1 MQISDLVR
9 QYNSAVSNGEPMT
22 GKMGVEK
29 LVSALS
35 ELSQGNIFEGTI
47 NSVKGNV
54 VSLGLSNGQQITARL
69 DGKVSLTEGQS
80 MFFQVKSND
89 GNYVQIRPFMLDGA
103 GANLTLLD
111 ALKSANLPTD
121 TANLSMVNQM
131 MQQQMPIDKAS
142 LNQMYHLMQA
152 NPQVNASTIV
162 QMVKLGI
169 EITPGNAAQFEN
181 YMSDRQAITAAMD
194 DFINELPEIMSDD
207 DLSMYRLASQGRQ
220 IINIVTDGLKENTAT
235 APGNVLG
242 EASNEISGMAVN
254 EATNEIANGSTEVAS
269 NEISGVAVNEP
280 ADETAEA
287 ASNGTVNENTG
298 EVLNEAAGGDAN
310 EPINGMRDIIQTEE
324 TAENVLVPQK
334 PTENIA
340 ENSLGSVMT
349 DEQLKE
355 LNEQIKSLL
364 PDKAGNEISL
374 YSKDDSIVGTLNDI
388 KELLKNTAADKQT
401 LLKLFSGSGFKA
413 MIKNA
418 LTRQW
423 MITPE
428 QLKESDKQLTD
439 KIGRLYE
446 KVSEQLD
453 KMQEIIKSSG
463 VVKENVSALAENI
476 RGNIEFMNQVNN
488 VYTYVQIPMKM
499 NGHSASGQLYVYTN
513 KKNITDPDKELS
525 AFLHLDMDNLG
536 ATDVSIKMLKKE
548 VSTNFYMD
556 NDESYIL
563 IERFLPKLE
572 EKLRNKGYSCKLS
585 VVNEKHHVNFVDDF
599 LKKDLPPA
607 GQLHRY
613 SFDMRA

>member
-121 TANLSMVNQM
+121 TVNLSMVNQM

-142 LNQMYHLMQA
+142 LNQMYHLLQA

-194 DFINELPEIMSDD
+194 DFINELPEIMSDG
-207 DLSMYRLASQGRQ
+207 DLSMYRLALQGRQ
-220 IINIVTDGLKENTAT
+220 IINIVTDGLKENTDT
-235 APGNVLG
+235 ASDKIFGV
-242 EASNEISGMAVN
+242 ASSEISGMAVN
-254 EATNEIANGSTEVAS
+254 EAANGNIGVAS
-269 NEISGVAVNEP
+269 NEP

-499 NGHSASGQLYVYTN
+499 NGHNASGQLYVYTN

>member
-142 LNQMYHLMQA
+142 LNQMYHLLQA

-194 DFINELPEIMSDD
+194 DFINELPEIMSDG

-220 IINIVTDGLKENTAT
+220 IINIVTDGLKENTVT

-254 EATNEIANGSTEVAS
+254 EAANEIANGSTEVAS
-269 NEISGVAVNEP
+269 NEISGVAVKEP
-280 ADETAEA
+280 ADENAEVATNEA
-287 ASNGTVNENTG
+287 ANENTG
-298 EVLNEAAGGDAN
+298 AILNEAAGADAN
-310 EPINGMRDIIQTEE
+310 EPINGMRDIIQMEE
-324 TAENVLVPQK
+324 T
-334 PTENIA
+334 A

-355 LNEQIKSLL
+355 LNEQLKSLL

-388 KELLKNTAADKQT
+388 KELLKNTTADKQS

-463 VVKENVSALAENI
+463 AVKENVSALAENI

-499 NGHSASGQLYVYTN
+499 NGHNASGQLYVYTN

-556 NDESYIL
+556 NDEAYIL

>member
-142 LNQMYHLMQA
+142 LNQMYHLLQA

-194 DFINELPEIMSDD
+194 EFINELPEIMSDG

-220 IINIVTDGLKENTAT
+220 IINIVTDGLKENIDT

-242 EASNEISGMAVN
+242 EASNEISGTAVN
-254 EATNEIANGSTEVAS
+254 ATANEIANESANGSTEVAS

-280 ADETAEA
+280 ADETAE
-287 ASNGTVNENTG
+287 
-298 EVLNEAAGGDAN
+298 
-310 EPINGMRDIIQTEE
+310 
-324 TAENVLVPQK
+324 NVLLPQK

-355 LNEQIKSLL
+355 LNEQLKSLL

-388 KELLKNTAADKQT
+388 KELLKNTTADKQS

-463 VVKENVSALAENI
+463 AVKENVSALAENI

-499 NGHSASGQLYVYTN
+499 NGHNASGQLYVYTN

>member
-142 LNQMYHLMQA
+142 LNQMYHLLQA

-194 DFINELPEIMSDD
+194 DFINELPEIMSDG
-207 DLSMYRLASQGRQ
+207 DLSMYRLALQGRQ
-220 IINIVTDGLKENTAT
+220 IINIVTDGLKENTDT
-235 APGNVLG
+235 ASDKIFGV
-242 EASNEISGMAVN
+242 ASSEISGMAVN
-254 EATNEIANGSTEVAS
+254 EAANGNIGVAS
-269 NEISGVAVNEP
+269 NEP

-310 EPINGMRDIIQTEE
+310 EPINGIRDIIQTEE

-334 PTENIA
+334 QTENIA

-499 NGHSASGQLYVYTN
+499 NGHNASGQLYVYTN

>member
-142 LNQMYHLMQA
+142 LNQMYHLLQA

-194 DFINELPEIMSDD
+194 DFINELPEIMSDG

-220 IINIVTDGLKENTAT
+220 IINIVTDGLKENIDT

-254 EATNEIANGSTEVAS
+254 EATNGNIEVAS

-298 EVLNEAAGGDAN
+298 VVLNEAAGGDAN
-310 EPINGMRDIIQTEE
+310 EPINGMRDIVQTEE

-355 LNEQIKSLL
+355 LNEQLKSLL

-499 NGHSASGQLYVYTN
+499 NGHNASGQLYVYTN

>member
-142 LNQMYHLMQA
+142 LNQMYHLLQA

-194 DFINELPEIMSDD
+194 DFINELPEIMSDG

-220 IINIVTDGLKENTAT
+220 IINIVTDGLKENIDT

-254 EATNEIANGSTEVAS
+254 EATNGNIEVAS

-298 EVLNEAAGGDAN
+298 VVLNEAAGGDAN

-355 LNEQIKSLL
+355 LNEQLKSLL

-499 NGHSASGQLYVYTN
+499 NGHNASGQLYVYTN

-536 ATDVSIKMLKKE
+536 ATDVSIKMIKKE

>member
-1 MQISDLVR
+1 
-9 QYNSAVSNGEPMT
+9 
-22 GKMGVEK
+22 
-29 LVSALS
+29 
-35 ELSQGNIFEGTI
+35 
-47 NSVKGNV
+47 
-54 VSLGLSNGQQITARL
+54 
-69 DGKVSLTEGQS
+69 
-80 MFFQVKSND
+80 
-89 GNYVQIRPFMLDGA
+89 
-103 GANLTLLD
+103 
-111 ALKSANLPTD
+111 
-121 TANLSMVNQM
+121 
-131 MQQQMPIDKAS
+131 
-142 LNQMYHLMQA
+142 
-152 NPQVNASTIV
+152 
-162 QMVKLGI
+162 
-169 EITPGNAAQFEN
+169 
-181 YMSDRQAITAAMD
+181 MSDRQAITAAMD
-194 DFINELPEIMSDD
+194 DFINELPEIMSDG

-220 IINIVTDGLKENTAT
+220 IINIVTDGLKENIDT

-254 EATNEIANGSTEVAS
+254 EATNGNIEVAS

-298 EVLNEAAGGDAN
+298 VVLNEAAGGDAN
-310 EPINGMRDIIQTEE
+310 EPINGMRDIVQTEE

-355 LNEQIKSLL
+355 LNEQLKSLL

-374 YSKDDSIVGTLNDI
+374 YAKDDSIVGTLNDI

-499 NGHSASGQLYVYTN
+499 NGHNASGQLYVYTN

-536 ATDVSIKMLKKE
+536 ATDVSIKMFKKE

>member
-142 LNQMYHLMQA
+142 LNQMYHLLQA

-194 DFINELPEIMSDD
+194 DFINELPEIMSDG

-220 IINIVTDGLKENTAT
+220 IINIVTDGLKENIDT

-254 EATNEIANGSTEVAS
+254 EATNGNIEVAS
-269 NEISGVAVNEP
+269 NEISGMAVNEP

-298 EVLNEAAGGDAN
+298 VVLNEAAGGDAN
-310 EPINGMRDIIQTEE
+310 EPINGMRDIVQTEE

-355 LNEQIKSLL
+355 LNEQLKSLL

-374 YSKDDSIVGTLNDI
+374 YAKDDSIVGTLNDI

>member
-142 LNQMYHLMQA
+142 LNQMYHLLQA

-194 DFINELPEIMSDD
+194 DFINELPEIMSDG

-220 IINIVTDGLKENTAT
+220 IINIVTDGLKENIDT

-254 EATNEIANGSTEVAS
+254 EATNGNIEVAS

-298 EVLNEAAGGDAN
+298 VVLNEAAGGDAN

-355 LNEQIKSLL
+355 LNEQLKSLL

-499 NGHSASGQLYVYTN
+499 NGHNASGQLYVYTN

-536 ATDVSIKMLKKE
+536 ATDVSIKMFKKE

>member
-142 LNQMYHLMQA
+142 LNQMYHLLQA

-194 DFINELPEIMSDD
+194 DFINELPEIMSDG

-220 IINIVTDGLKENTAT
+220 IINIVTDGLKENIDT

-254 EATNEIANGSTEVAS
+254 EATNGNIEVAS

-298 EVLNEAAGGDAN
+298 VVLNEAAGGDAN
-310 EPINGMRDIIQTEE
+310 EPINGMRDIVQTEE

-355 LNEQIKSLL
+355 LNEQLKSLL

-374 YSKDDSIVGTLNDI
+374 YAKDDSIVGTLNDI

-446 KVSEQLD
+446 KVSEQID

-499 NGHSASGQLYVYTN
+499 NGHNASGQLYVYTN

-536 ATDVSIKMLKKE
+536 ATDVSIKMFKKE

>member
-1 MQISDLVR
+1 MR
-9 QYNSAVSNGEPMT
+9 RR
-22 GKMGVEK
+22 
-29 LVSALS
+29 
-35 ELSQGNIFEGTI
+35 
-47 NSVKGNV
+47 
-54 VSLGLSNGQQITARL
+54 GQ
-69 DGKVSLTEGQS
+69 E
-80 MFFQVKSND
+80 
-89 GNYVQIRPFMLDGA
+89 
-103 GANLTLLD
+103 
-111 ALKSANLPTD
+111 
-121 TANLSMVNQM
+121 
-131 MQQQMPIDKAS
+131 
-142 LNQMYHLMQA
+142 
-152 NPQVNASTIV
+152 
-162 QMVKLGI
+162 LGI

-194 DFINELPEIMSDD
+194 EFINELPEIMSDG

-220 IINIVTDGLKENTAT
+220 IINIVTDGLKENTDA
-235 APGNVLG
+235 APDKIFGV
-242 EASNEISGMAVN
+242 ASNEISGTAVN
-254 EATNEIANGSTEVAS
+254 ATANEIANESANGNTEVAS
-269 NEISGVAVNEP
+269 NEISGVAVNGS
-280 ADETAEA
+280 AD
-287 ASNGTVNENTG
+287 
-298 EVLNEAAGGDAN
+298 
-310 EPINGMRDIIQTEE
+310 E
-324 TAENVLVPQK
+324 TAENVLLPQK

-349 DEQLKE
+349 DEQLTE
-355 LNEQIKSLL
+355 LNEQLKSLL

-388 KELLKNTAADKQT
+388 KELLKNTTADKQT

-453 KMQEIIKSSG
+453 KMQEIIKSSWAL
-463 VVKENVSALAENI
+463 KENVSSLAENI

-499 NGHSASGQLYVYTN
+499 NGHNASGQLYVYTN

-536 ATDVSIKMLKKE
+536 STDVSIKMLKKE

>member
-142 LNQMYHLMQA
+142 LNQMYHLLQA

-194 DFINELPEIMSDD
+194 DFINELPEIMSDG

-220 IINIVTDGLKENTAT
+220 IINIVTDGLKENIDT

-254 EATNEIANGSTEVAS
+254 EATNGNIEVAS

-298 EVLNEAAGGDAN
+298 VVLNEAAGGDAN
-310 EPINGMRDIIQTEE
+310 EPINGMRDIVQTEE
-324 TAENVLVPQK
+324 TTENVLVPQK

-355 LNEQIKSLL
+355 LNEQLKSLL

-374 YSKDDSIVGTLNDI
+374 YAKDDSIVGTLNDI

>member
-142 LNQMYHLMQA
+142 LNQMYHLLQA

-194 DFINELPEIMSDD
+194 DFINELPEIMSDG
-207 DLSMYRLASQGRQ
+207 DLSMYRLALQGRQ
-220 IINIVTDGLKENTAT
+220 IINIVTDGLKENTDT
-235 APGNVLG
+235 ASDKIFGV
-242 EASNEISGMAVN
+242 ASSEISGMAVN
-254 EATNEIANGSTEVAS
+254 EAANGNIGVAS
-269 NEISGVAVNEP
+269 NEP

-476 RGNIEFMNQVNN
+476 RGNIEFK
-488 VYTYVQIPMKM
+488 I
-499 NGHSASGQLYVYTN
+499 ASSIHG
-513 KKNITDPDKELS
+513 ELGKIGEI
-525 AFLHLDMDNLG
+525 H
-536 ATDVSIKMLKKE
+536 SIK
-548 VSTNFYMD
+548 
-556 NDESYIL
+556 
-563 IERFLPKLE
+563 
-572 EKLRNKGYSCKLS
+572 
-585 VVNEKHHVNFVDDF
+585 
-599 LKKDLPPA
+599 
-607 GQLHRY
+607 
-613 SFDMRA
+613 

>member
-1 MQISDLVR
+1 
-9 QYNSAVSNGEPMT
+9 
-22 GKMGVEK
+22 
-29 LVSALS
+29 
-35 ELSQGNIFEGTI
+35 
-47 NSVKGNV
+47 
-54 VSLGLSNGQQITARL
+54 
-69 DGKVSLTEGQS
+69 
-80 MFFQVKSND
+80 
-89 GNYVQIRPFMLDGA
+89 
-103 GANLTLLD
+103 
-111 ALKSANLPTD
+111 
-121 TANLSMVNQM
+121 M

-142 LNQMYHLMQA
+142 LNQMYHLLQA

-194 DFINELPEIMSDD
+194 DFINELPEIMSDG

-220 IINIVTDGLKENTAT
+220 IINIVTDGLKENIDT

-254 EATNEIANGSTEVAS
+254 EATNGNIEVAS

-298 EVLNEAAGGDAN
+298 VVLNEAAGGDAN
-310 EPINGMRDIIQTEE
+310 EPINGMRDIVQTEE

-355 LNEQIKSLL
+355 LNEQLKSLL

-374 YSKDDSIVGTLNDI
+374 YAKDDSIVGTLNDI

-499 NGHSASGQLYVYTN
+499 NGHNASGQLYVYTN

>member
-142 LNQMYHLMQA
+142 LNQMYHLLQA

-194 DFINELPEIMSDD
+194 DFINELPEIMSDG

-220 IINIVTDGLKENTAT
+220 IINIVTDGLKENIDT

-254 EATNEIANGSTEVAS
+254 EAANGNIGVAS

-280 ADETAEA
+280 ADENAEA
-287 ASNGTVNENTG
+287 ASNGTINENTG
-298 EVLNEAAGGDAN
+298 VVLNEAAGGDAN
-310 EPINGMRDIIQTEE
+310 EPINGMRDIVQTEE

-355 LNEQIKSLL
+355 LNEQLKSLL

-499 NGHSASGQLYVYTN
+499 NGHNASGQLYVYTN

-536 ATDVSIKMLKKE
+536 ATDVSIKMFKKE

>member
-142 LNQMYHLMQA
+142 LNQMYHLLQA

-194 DFINELPEIMSDD
+194 EFINELPEIMSDG

-254 EATNEIANGSTEVAS
+254 EAANEMANGSTEVAS
-269 NEISGVAVNEP
+269 NEISGVAVNGA
-280 ADETAEA
+280 ADENAEA

-298 EVLNEAAGGDAN
+298 AVLNEAAGADAN

-324 TAENVLVPQK
+324 TAENVLLPQK

-355 LNEQIKSLL
+355 LNEQLKSLL

-388 KELLKNTAADKQT
+388 KELLKNTTADKQS

-463 VVKENVSALAENI
+463 AVKENVSALAENI

-499 NGHSASGQLYVYTN
+499 NGHNASGQLYVYTN

>member
-142 LNQMYHLMQA
+142 LNQMYHLLQA

-194 DFINELPEIMSDD
+194 DFINELPEIMSDG
-207 DLSMYRLASQGRQ
+207 DLSMYRLALQGRQ
-220 IINIVTDGLKENTAT
+220 IINIVTDGLKENTDM
-235 APGNVLG
+235 
-242 EASNEISGMAVN
+242 ASDKIFGVASSEISGMAVN
-254 EATNEIANGSTEVAS
+254 EAANGNIGVAS
-269 NEISGVAVNEP
+269 NEP

-439 KIGRLYE
+439 KIGHLYE

-499 NGHSASGQLYVYTN
+499 NGHNASGQLYVYTN

>member
-142 LNQMYHLMQA
+142 LNQMYHLLQA

-169 EITPGNAAQFEN
+169 EITSGNAAQFEN

-194 DFINELPEIMSDD
+194 DFINELPEIMSDG

-220 IINIVTDGLKENTAT
+220 IINIVTDGLKENIDT

-254 EATNEIANGSTEVAS
+254 EATNGNIEVAS

-298 EVLNEAAGGDAN
+298 VVLNEAAGGDAN
-310 EPINGMRDIIQTEE
+310 EPINGMRDIVQTEE

-355 LNEQIKSLL
+355 LNEQLKSLL

-374 YSKDDSIVGTLNDI
+374 YAKDDSIVGTLNDI

-499 NGHSASGQLYVYTN
+499 NGHNASGQLYVYTN

>member
-142 LNQMYHLMQA
+142 LNQMYHLLQA

-194 DFINELPEIMSDD
+194 DFINELPEIMSDG

-298 EVLNEAAGGDAN
+298 EVLNEAAGADAN

-499 NGHSASGQLYVYTN
+499 NGHNASGQLYVYTN

-556 NDESYIL
+556 NDESYVL

>member
-142 LNQMYHLMQA
+142 LNQTYHLLQA

-220 IINIVTDGLKENTAT
+220 IINIVTDGLKENTDT
-235 APGNVLG
+235 APDKIFGV
-242 EASNEISGMAVN
+242 ASNEISGMAVN
-254 EATNEIANGSTEVAS
+254 EAANGNIGVAS

-298 EVLNEAAGGDAN
+298 VVLNEAAGGDAN
-310 EPINGMRDIIQTEE
+310 EPINGMRDIVQTEE

-388 KELLKNTAADKQT
+388 KELLKNTAADKQM

-499 NGHSASGQLYVYTN
+499 NGHNASGQLYVYTN

-556 NDESYIL
+556 NDESYVL

>member
-1 MQISDLVR
+1 M
-9 QYNSAVSNGEPMT
+9 
-22 GKMGVEK
+22 
-29 LVSALS
+29 
-35 ELSQGNIFEGTI
+35 EGC
-47 NSVKGNV
+47 
-54 VSLGLSNGQQITARL
+54 LGLSNGQQITARL

-142 LNQMYHLMQA
+142 LNQMYHLLQA

-194 DFINELPEIMSDD
+194 DFINELPEIMSDG
-207 DLSMYRLASQGRQ
+207 DLSMYRLALQGRQ
-220 IINIVTDGLKENTAT
+220 IINIVTDGLKENTDT
-235 APGNVLG
+235 ASDKIFGV
-242 EASNEISGMAVN
+242 ASSEISGMAVN
-254 EATNEIANGSTEVAS
+254 EAANGNIGVAS
-269 NEISGVAVNEP
+269 NEP

-499 NGHSASGQLYVYTN
+499 NGHNASGQLYVYTN

>member
-1 MQISDLVR
+1 
-9 QYNSAVSNGEPMT
+9 
-22 GKMGVEK
+22 
-29 LVSALS
+29 
-35 ELSQGNIFEGTI
+35 
-47 NSVKGNV
+47 
-54 VSLGLSNGQQITARL
+54 
-69 DGKVSLTEGQS
+69 
-80 MFFQVKSND
+80 
-89 GNYVQIRPFMLDGA
+89 
-103 GANLTLLD
+103 
-111 ALKSANLPTD
+111 
-121 TANLSMVNQM
+121 
-131 MQQQMPIDKAS
+131 
-142 LNQMYHLMQA
+142 
-152 NPQVNASTIV
+152 
-162 QMVKLGI
+162 
-169 EITPGNAAQFEN
+169 
-181 YMSDRQAITAAMD
+181 MSDRQAITAAMD
-194 DFINELPEIMSDD
+194 DFINELPEIMSDG

-220 IINIVTDGLKENTAT
+220 IINIVTDGLKENIDT

-254 EATNEIANGSTEVAS
+254 EATNGNIEVAS

-298 EVLNEAAGGDAN
+298 VVLNEAAGGDAN
-310 EPINGMRDIIQTEE
+310 EPINGMRDIVQTEE

-355 LNEQIKSLL
+355 LNEQLKSLL

-374 YSKDDSIVGTLNDI
+374 YAKDDSIVGTLNDI

-499 NGHSASGQLYVYTN
+499 NGHNASGQLYVYT
-513 KKNITDPDKELS
+513 KKILLIRIRNY
-525 AFLHLDMDNLG
+525 LH
-536 ATDVSIKMLKKE
+536 
-548 VSTNFYMD
+548 FC
-556 NDESYIL
+556 IL
-563 IERFLPKLE
+563 IWTI
-572 EKLRNKGYSCKLS
+572 
-585 VVNEKHHVNFVDDF
+585 
-599 LKKDLPPA
+599 
-607 GQLHRY
+607 
-613 SFDMRA
+613 

>member
-142 LNQMYHLMQA
+142 LNQMYHLLQA

-194 DFINELPEIMSDD
+194 DFINELPEIMSDG

-254 EATNEIANGSTEVAS
+254 EAANEIANGSTEVAS
-269 NEISGVAVNEP
+269 NEISGVAVNGA
-280 ADETAEA
+280 ADENAEVASNEA
-287 ASNGTVNENTG
+287 ANENTG
-298 EVLNEAAGGDAN
+298 AVLNEAAGADAN

-324 TAENVLVPQK
+324 TAEN
-334 PTENIA
+334 
-340 ENSLGSVMT
+340 SLGSVMT

-355 LNEQIKSLL
+355 LNEQLKSLL

-388 KELLKNTAADKQT
+388 KELLKNTTADKQS

-428 QLKESDKQLTD
+428 QLKESDKHLTD

-463 VVKENVSALAENI
+463 AVKENVSALAENI

-499 NGHSASGQLYVYTN
+499 NGHNASGQLYVYTN

>member
-142 LNQMYHLMQA
+142 LNQMYHLLQA

-194 DFINELPEIMSDD
+194 DFINELPEIMSDG

-220 IINIVTDGLKENTAT
+220 IINIVTDGLKENIDT

-254 EATNEIANGSTEVAS
+254 EATNGNIEVAS

-298 EVLNEAAGGDAN
+298 VVLNEAAGADAN

-324 TAENVLVPQK
+324 TAENVLLPQK

-355 LNEQIKSLL
+355 LNEQLKSLL

-401 LLKLFSGSGFKA
+401 LLKLFSCSGFKA

-499 NGHSASGQLYVYTN
+499 NGHNASGQLYVYTN

>member
-142 LNQMYHLMQA
+142 LNQMYHLLQA

-194 DFINELPEIMSDD
+194 DFINELPEIMSDG

-220 IINIVTDGLKENTAT
+220 IINIVTDGLKENIDT

-254 EATNEIANGSTEVAS
+254 EATNGNIEVAS

-298 EVLNEAAGGDAN
+298 VVLNEAAGGDAN
-310 EPINGMRDIIQTEE
+310 EPINGMRDIVQTEE

-355 LNEQIKSLL
+355 LNEQLKALL

-374 YSKDDSIVGTLNDI
+374 YAKDDSIVGTLNDI

-499 NGHSASGQLYVYTN
+499 NGHNASGQLYVYTN

-536 ATDVSIKMLKKE
+536 ATDVSIKMFKKE

>member
-142 LNQMYHLMQA
+142 LNQMYHLLQA

-194 DFINELPEIMSDD
+194 DFINELPEIMSDG

-220 IINIVTDGLKENTAT
+220 IINIVTDGLKENIDT

-254 EATNEIANGSTEVAS
+254 EATNGNIEVAL

-298 EVLNEAAGGDAN
+298 VVLNEAAGGDAN
-310 EPINGMRDIIQTEE
+310 EPINGMRDIVQTEE

-355 LNEQIKSLL
+355 LNEQLKSLL

-374 YSKDDSIVGTLNDI
+374 YAKDDSIVGTLNDI

-499 NGHSASGQLYVYTN
+499 NGHNASGQLYVYTN

-536 ATDVSIKMLKKE
+536 ATDVSIKMFKKE

>member
-142 LNQMYHLMQA
+142 LNQMYHLLQA

-194 DFINELPEIMSDD
+194 DFINELPEIMSDG

-220 IINIVTDGLKENTAT
+220 IINIVTDGLKENIDT

-254 EATNEIANGSTEVAS
+254 EATNGNIEVAS

-298 EVLNEAAGGDAN
+298 VVLNEAAGGDAN
-310 EPINGMRDIIQTEE
+310 EPINGMRDIVQTEE

-355 LNEQIKSLL
+355 LNEQLKSLL

-374 YSKDDSIVGTLNDI
+374 YAKDDSIVGTLNDI

-401 LLKLFSGSGFKA
+401 LLKLLSGSGFKA

-499 NGHSASGQLYVYTN
+499 NGHNASGQLYVYTN

-536 ATDVSIKMLKKE
+536 ATDVSIKMFKKE

>member
-142 LNQMYHLMQA
+142 LNQMYHLLQA

-194 DFINELPEIMSDD
+194 EFINELPEIMSDG

-220 IINIVTDGLKENTAT
+220 IINIVTDGLKENTVT

-254 EATNEIANGSTEVAS
+254 EAANEIANGSTEVAS
-269 NEISGVAVNEP
+269 NEISGVAVKEP
-280 ADETAEA
+280 ADENAEVASNEA
-287 ASNGTVNENTG
+287 ANENTG
-298 EVLNEAAGGDAN
+298 AILNEAAGTDAN
-310 EPINGMRDIIQTEE
+310 EPINGMRDIIQMEE
-324 TAENVLVPQK
+324 T
-334 PTENIA
+334 A

-355 LNEQIKSLL
+355 LNEQLKSLL

-388 KELLKNTAADKQT
+388 KELLKNTTADKQS

-463 VVKENVSALAENI
+463 AVKENVSALAENI

-499 NGHSASGQLYVYTN
+499 NGHNASGQLYVYTN

>member
-142 LNQMYHLMQA
+142 LNQMYHLLQA

-169 EITPGNAAQFEN
+169 GITPGNAAQFEN

-194 DFINELPEIMSDD
+194 DFINELPEIMSDG
-207 DLSMYRLASQGRQ
+207 DLSMYRLALQGRQ
-220 IINIVTDGLKENTAT
+220 IINIVTDGLKENTDT
-235 APGNVLG
+235 ASDKIFGV
-242 EASNEISGMAVN
+242 ASSEISGMAVN
-254 EATNEIANGSTEVAS
+254 EAANGNIGVAS
-269 NEISGVAVNEP
+269 NEP

-310 EPINGMRDIIQTEE
+310 EPINGIRDIIQTEE
-324 TAENVLVPQK
+324 TAENVLVQQK

-499 NGHSASGQLYVYTN
+499 NGHNASGQLYVYTN

-585 VVNEKHHVNFVDDF
+585 VVNEKHYVNFVDDF

>member
-142 LNQMYHLMQA
+142 LNQMYHLLQA

-194 DFINELPEIMSDD
+194 DFINELPEIMSDG

-220 IINIVTDGLKENTAT
+220 IINIVTDGLKENIDT

-254 EATNEIANGSTEVAS
+254 EATNGNIEVAS

-298 EVLNEAAGGDAN
+298 VVLNEAAGGDAN
-310 EPINGMRDIIQTEE
+310 EPINGMRDIVQTEE

-349 DEQLKE
+349 DEQLTE
-355 LNEQIKSLL
+355 LNEQLKSLL

-388 KELLKNTAADKQT
+388 KELLKNTTADKQS

-499 NGHSASGQLYVYTN
+499 NGHNASGQLYVYTN

>member
-142 LNQMYHLMQA
+142 LNQMYHLLQA

-194 DFINELPEIMSDD
+194 DFINELPEIMSDG
-207 DLSMYRLASQGRQ
+207 DLSMYRLALQGRQ
-220 IINIVTDGLKENTAT
+220 IINIVTDGLKENTDT
-235 APGNVLG
+235 ASDKIFG
-242 EASNEISGMAVN
+242 
-254 EATNEIANGSTEVAS
+254 VAS
-269 NEISGVAVNEP
+269 NEP

-428 QLKESDKQLTD
+428 QLKESDKQLTN

-499 NGHSASGQLYVYTN
+499 NGHNASGQLYVYTN

>member
-142 LNQMYHLMQA
+142 LNQMYHLLQA

-194 DFINELPEIMSDD
+194 DFINELPEIMSDG
-207 DLSMYRLASQGRQ
+207 DLSMYRLALQGRQ
-220 IINIVTDGLKENTAT
+220 IINIVTDGLKENTDT
-235 APGNVLG
+235 ASDKIFGV
-242 EASNEISGMAVN
+242 ASSEISGMAVN
-254 EATNEIANGSTEVAS
+254 EAANGNIGVAS
-269 NEISGVAVNEP
+269 NEP

-324 TAENVLVPQK
+324 TAENVLVPKK

-499 NGHSASGQLYVYTN
+499 NGHNASGQLYVYTN

>member
-142 LNQMYHLMQA
+142 LNQMYHLLQA

-194 DFINELPEIMSDD
+194 EFINELPEIMSDG

-220 IINIVTDGLKENTAT
+220 IINIVTDGLKENTVT

-254 EATNEIANGSTEVAS
+254 EAANEIANGSTEVAS
-269 NEISGVAVNEP
+269 NEISGVAVNGS
-280 ADETAEA
+280 ADENAEVASNEA
-287 ASNGTVNENTG
+287 ANENTG
-298 EVLNEAAGGDAN
+298 AVLNEAAGADTN

-324 TAENVLVPQK
+324 T
-334 PTENIA
+334 A

-355 LNEQIKSLL
+355 LNEQLKSLL

-388 KELLKNTAADKQT
+388 KELLKNTTADKQS

-463 VVKENVSALAENI
+463 AVKENVSALAENI
-476 RGNIEFMNQVNN
+476 RENIEFMNQVNN

-499 NGHSASGQLYVYTN
+499 NGHNASGQLYVYTN

>member
-142 LNQMYHLMQA
+142 LNQMYHLLQA

-194 DFINELPEIMSDD
+194 DFINELPEIMSDG
-207 DLSMYRLASQGRQ
+207 DLSMYRLALQGRQ
-220 IINIVTDGLKENTAT
+220 IINIVTDGLKENTDT
-235 APGNVLG
+235 ASDKIFGV
-242 EASNEISGMAVN
+242 ASSEISGMAVN
-254 EATNEIANGSTEVAS
+254 EAANGNIGVAS
-269 NEISGVAVNEP
+269 NEP

-324 TAENVLVPQK
+324 TAENVLVLQK

-499 NGHSASGQLYVYTN
+499 NGHNASGQLYVYTN

-613 SFDMRA
+613 SVDMRA

>member
-35 ELSQGNIFEGTI
+35 ELAQGNIFEGTI

-142 LNQMYHLMQA
+142 LNQMYHLLQA

-194 DFINELPEIMSDD
+194 DFINELPEIMSDG

-220 IINIVTDGLKENTAT
+220 IINIVTDGLKENIDT

-242 EASNEISGMAVN
+242 
-254 EATNEIANGSTEVAS
+254 VAS

-298 EVLNEAAGGDAN
+298 VVLNEAAGGDAN
-310 EPINGMRDIIQTEE
+310 EPINGMRDIVQTEE

-355 LNEQIKSLL
+355 LNEQLKSLL

-374 YSKDDSIVGTLNDI
+374 YAKDDSIVGTLNDI

-499 NGHSASGQLYVYTN
+499 NGHNASGQLYVYTN

>member
-142 LNQMYHLMQA
+142 LNQMYHLLQA

-194 DFINELPEIMSDD
+194 DFINELPEIMSDG

-235 APGNVLG
+235 VPGNVLG

-254 EATNEIANGSTEVAS
+254 EAANEIANGSTEVAS
-269 NEISGVAVNEP
+269 NEISGVAVNGS
-280 ADETAEA
+280 ADENAEVASNEA
-287 ASNGTVNENTG
+287 ANENTG
-298 EVLNEAAGGDAN
+298 AVLNEAAGADAN
-310 EPINGMRDIIQTEE
+310 EPINGMRDIIQMEE
-324 TAENVLVPQK
+324 T
-334 PTENIA
+334 A

-355 LNEQIKSLL
+355 LNEQLKSLL

-388 KELLKNTAADKQT
+388 KELLKNTTADKQS

-463 VVKENVSALAENI
+463 AVKENVSALAENI

-499 NGHSASGQLYVYTN
+499 NGHNASGQLYVYTN

>member
-142 LNQMYHLMQA
+142 LNQMYHLLQA

-194 DFINELPEIMSDD
+194 DFINELPEIMSDG

-220 IINIVTDGLKENTAT
+220 IINIVTDGLKENIDT

-254 EATNEIANGSTEVAS
+254 EAANGNIEVAS

-298 EVLNEAAGGDAN
+298 VVLNEAAGGDAN
-310 EPINGMRDIIQTEE
+310 EPINGMRDIVQTEE

-355 LNEQIKSLL
+355 LNEQLKSLL

-374 YSKDDSIVGTLNDI
+374 YAKDDSIVGTLNDI

-499 NGHSASGQLYVYTN
+499 NGHNASGQLYVYTN

>member
-142 LNQMYHLMQA
+142 LNQMYHLLLA

-194 DFINELPEIMSDD
+194 DFINELPEIMSDG

-220 IINIVTDGLKENTAT
+220 IINIVTDGLKENIDT

-254 EATNEIANGSTEVAS
+254 EATNGNIEVAS

-298 EVLNEAAGGDAN
+298 VVLNEAAGGDAN
-310 EPINGMRDIIQTEE
+310 EPINGMRDIVQTEE

-355 LNEQIKSLL
+355 LNEQLKSLL

-374 YSKDDSIVGTLNDI
+374 YAKDDSIVGTLNDI

-499 NGHSASGQLYVYTN
+499 NGHNASGQLYVYTN

>member
-142 LNQMYHLMQA
+142 LNQMYHLLQA

-194 DFINELPEIMSDD
+194 DFINELPEIMSDG

-220 IINIVTDGLKENTAT
+220 IINIVTDGLKENTDT

-242 EASNEISGMAVN
+242 ETSNEISGMAVN
-254 EATNEIANGSTEVAS
+254 EAANEIANGSTEVAS

-280 ADETAEA
+280 ADETAEV
-287 ASNGTVNENTG
+287 ASNEAANENTG
-298 EVLNEAAGGDAN
+298 AVLNEAAGADAN

-324 TAENVLVPQK
+324 TAEN
-334 PTENIA
+334 
-340 ENSLGSVMT
+340 SLGSVMT

-355 LNEQIKSLL
+355 LNEQLKSLL

-374 YSKDDSIVGTLNDI
+374 YAKDDSIVGTLNDI

-499 NGHSASGQLYVYTN
+499 NGHNASGQLYVYTN

>member
-142 LNQMYHLMQA
+142 LNQMYHLLQA

-194 DFINELPEIMSDD
+194 EFINELPEIMSDG

-254 EATNEIANGSTEVAS
+254 EAANEIANGSTEVAS
-269 NEISGVAVNEP
+269 NEISGVAVKEP
-280 ADETAEA
+280 ADENAEMASNEA
-287 ASNGTVNENTG
+287 ANENTG
-298 EVLNEAAGGDAN
+298 AVLNEAVGSDAN

-324 TAENVLVPQK
+324 TAEN
-334 PTENIA
+334 
-340 ENSLGSVMT
+340 SLGSVMT

-355 LNEQIKSLL
+355 LNEQLKSLL

-388 KELLKNTAADKQT
+388 KELLKNTTADKQS

-463 VVKENVSALAENI
+463 AVKENVSALAENI

-499 NGHSASGQLYVYTN
+499 NGHNASGQLYVYTN